1 MDERINFTIIQ
12 CDFIHSSMQGA
23 SCGTDCG
30 TDSNLSYQPHLS
42 NLHKFLSCTT
52 SMMILNNEFNKILI
66 FLHTVVI
73 SRSMIELEEALL

>member
-1 MDERINFTIIQ
+1 MDERINFIIIQ

-23 SCGTDCG
+23 SCG